1 MSFAEDA
8 SKSRT
13 GSAPGA
19 MVTLRNLA
27 VGLVR
32 QADWAN
38 LAVGLVRQADWANLA
53 VGLVRQA
60 DWANLAVAADHY
72 RSHPRAC
79 HRPPQDHLLRTYRP

>member
-38 LAVGLVRQADWANLA
+38 LAVGLVRQADWANIA
-53 VGLVRQA
+53 A
-60 DWANLAVAADHY
+60 AADHY

-79 HRPPQDHLLRTYRP
+79 HRPPQDHLPRTYRP